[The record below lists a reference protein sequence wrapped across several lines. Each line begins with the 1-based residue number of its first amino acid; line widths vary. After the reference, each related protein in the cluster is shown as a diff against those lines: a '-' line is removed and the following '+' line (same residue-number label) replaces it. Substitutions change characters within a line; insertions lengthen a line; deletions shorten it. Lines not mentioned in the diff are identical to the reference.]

1 MISRNVLLYRIRK
14 AKEMLLEPGSR
25 IQDVARKAGYQNMN
39 SFNRM
44 FKKFSDIT
52 PSEFRKQAVSFHTS

>member
-1 MISRNVLLYRIRK
+1 MIPRNVPLYRIRK

-44 FKKFSDIT
+44 FKKFSGIT